1 MNQLSFNYSDL
12 KESDILLFLK
22 NIRENIVSIINI
34 DEKET

>member
-1 MNQLSFNYSDL
+1 MNQLSFNYNDL
-12 KESDILLFLK
+12 QESDILLFLK